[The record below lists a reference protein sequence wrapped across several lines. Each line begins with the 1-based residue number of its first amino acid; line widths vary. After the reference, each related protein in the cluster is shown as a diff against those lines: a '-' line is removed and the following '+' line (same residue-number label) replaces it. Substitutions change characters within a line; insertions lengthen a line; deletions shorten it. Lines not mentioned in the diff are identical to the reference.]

1 MYFESHT
8 RESVPCYLLTLVL
21 VCGLLCVGVCVSSK
35 WKTLD
40 QPVVDE
46 EDLAEA
52 EGGVVAAGGGE
63 GAGAESQK
71 TKRYILNFV

>member
-1 MYFESHT
+1 MFS
-8 RESVPCYLLTLVL
+8 C
-21 VCGLLCVGVCVSSK
+21 LCSLVCVSSK
-35 WKTLD
+35 WQTLD

-71 TKRYILNFV
+71 TRRYMLDFV